1 MEDDIRKII
10 KDSKLIINKYIHLF
24 LFILVKFIFIK
35 RKENKEKK
43 LENKINETIEKING
57 IIKSKDKHINTKY
70 TKENF
75 KNIICF
81 IKTQNQVYAG
91 EIIEGILIY
100 TFSFAF
106 YSDKDNSLN
115 KYIFNNFYKFKD
127 QDNYDIVDMFK
138 TNKFV
143 PKELKELGDLLDI
156 DSTWEFNDKSK
167 KINDCVLFNLLNYI
181 FQEKYINVKNIKR
194 NKKSIFYISRGELD
208 NQKISE
214 TIYKK
219 LKENSITILDKDI
232 TVNSIMCIADNLYF
246 HNEFGRVLKT
256 PINLIRSFLIQVFIY
271 YQNKNSPL
279 MKFITKTEKYEPI
292 PFQYDLRGACIEGR
306 FSLIIISP
314 IRIEPRISRILFAQN
329 NLRECGLYEFGKAI
343 LFNKNIKVVE
353 FNTSLLRT
361 NYIEFLNN
369 ALGIYDNYSVEVLN
383 ISFNYLKDNCEEY
396 LAKLITY
403 FKGLKTINLNSN
415 ELKRG
420 ISSFLVVLKSL
431 YRKGKINLEN
441 LLINKCLLDDA
452 SYYELGELLKSK
464 YCKLKKLYLNFN
476 TMPSNIKFL
485 KKLKKNRSLTEIY
498 INKNEIGNN
507 DVDDILRFISNTEVR
522 HLCLYKNKISSATS
536 FLNILYRTK
545 KIKEYNDDDGKEII
559 GDEPYL
565 INLDL
570 SNNELYIKNQNHIKL
585 IYKIIQESTLYSFDL
600 SHILFGL
607 SPEKKKINTDN
618 ASYRKSVDDLKTY
631 LEKMKTNYI
640 YIIKE
645 IRRNEVDNKRCLDL
659 KSVEMFSHLEDSIN
673 EVITNEKAIFPVFLK
688 EQARKIL
695 NNENNDKIR
704 GLIQQ
709 NGRKVIEDKLVNY
722 LTVKR
727 TENKLNQLEKMKKA
741 IKLILI

>member
-1 MEDDIRKII
+1 
-10 KDSKLIINKYIHLF
+10 
-24 LFILVKFIFIK
+24 
-35 RKENKEKK
+35 
-43 LENKINETIEKING
+43 
-57 IIKSKDKHINTKY
+57 
-70 TKENF
+70 
-75 KNIICF
+75 
-81 IKTQNQVYAG
+81 
-91 EIIEGILIY
+91 
-100 TFSFAF
+100 
-106 YSDKDNSLN
+106 
-115 KYIFNNFYKFKD
+115 
-127 QDNYDIVDMFK
+127 MFK

-507 DVDDILRFISNTEVR
+507 DVDDILRFTQS
-522 HLCLYKNKISSATS
+522 
-536 FLNILYRTK
+536 RT
-545 KIKEYNDDDGKEII
+545 G
-559 GDEPYL
+559 
-565 INLDL
+565 
-570 SNNELYIKNQNHIKL
+570 
-585 IYKIIQESTLYSFDL
+585 
-600 SHILFGL
+600 
-607 SPEKKKINTDN
+607 
-618 ASYRKSVDDLKTY
+618 SV
-631 LEKMKTNYI
+631 
-640 YIIKE
+640 
-645 IRRNEVDNKRCLDL
+645 
-659 KSVEMFSHLEDSIN
+659 
-673 EVITNEKAIFPVFLK
+673 P
-688 EQARKIL
+688 
-695 NNENNDKIR
+695 
-704 GLIQQ
+704 
-709 NGRKVIEDKLVNY
+709 
-722 LTVKR
+722 
-727 TENKLNQLEKMKKA
+727 
-741 IKLILI
+741 